1 MCFYIHPLTVF
12 ILPAILS
19 VYSIILEEKRFKAKY
34 GLAPDKRI
42 SASHPL
48 GSGPERLEGFR
59 WDIDKA
65 LGEYEESVKEKAKR
79 IKSKDQ

>member
-12 ILPAILS
+12 FLPAILS
-19 VYSIILEEKRFKAKY
+19 VYSIILEEKRFKTKY

-42 SASHPL
+42 LASHPL
-48 GSGPERLEGFR
+48 GSGPERIEGFR

-65 LGEYEESVKEKAKR
+65 LREYEESVKEKAKR